1 MFWRFGIASTS
12 TIDSLLEKEDVTLED
27 VLNDA
32 DVLQES
38 KANNEKLVEF
48 FHRPGIVSRLLDYVV
63 GNVEISDVSSSE
75 TEQNVGFKYVYK
87 EANKCTDILLSHRK
101 CSVVKF
107 PVSQR
112 SC

>member
-1 MFWRFGIASTS
+1 MFWRFGLASSS

-48 FHRPGIVSRLLDYVV
+48 FQRPGIVPRLLDYVV
-63 GNVEISDVSSSE
+63 GSVEISDVSNSE
-75 TEQNVGFKYVYK
+75 AEQNVGFKYVWK
-87 EANKCTDILLSHRK
+87 
-101 CSVVKF
+101 
-107 PVSQR
+107 
-112 SC
+112 

>member
-1 MFWRFGIASTS
+1 M
-12 TIDSLLEKEDVTLED
+12 EKEDVTLED

>member
-1 MFWRFGIASTS
+1 MFWRFGLASSS

-48 FHRPGIVSRLLDYVV
+48 FQRPGIVP
-63 GNVEISDVSSSE
+63 VSY
-75 TEQNVGFKYVYK
+75 THL
-87 EANKCTDILLSHRK
+87 TLPTILL
-101 CSVVKF
+101 V
-107 PVSQR
+107 
-112 SC
+112 

>member
-1 MFWRFGIASTS
+1 MFWRFGLASSS

-48 FHRPGIVSRLLDYVV
+48 FQRPGTVPRLLDYVV
-63 GNVEISDVSSSE
+63 GNVEISDVSNSE
-75 TEQNVGFKYVYK
+75 AEQNVGFKYVWK
-87 EANKCTDILLSHRK
+87 
-101 CSVVKF
+101 
-107 PVSQR
+107 
-112 SC
+112 